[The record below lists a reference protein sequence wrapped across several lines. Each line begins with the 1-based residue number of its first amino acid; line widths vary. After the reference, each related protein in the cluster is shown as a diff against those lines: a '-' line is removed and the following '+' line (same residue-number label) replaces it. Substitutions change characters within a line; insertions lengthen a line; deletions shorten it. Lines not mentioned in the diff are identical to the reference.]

1 MNIQE
6 YNELYPHCNPYKKTK
21 EEAIKYIKD
30 KYKIYPR
37 EAEKQYRAFKKMWVL
52 TPNEDDKEKH
62 KIPKRTKDFKYTSFK
77 EYAEHTRNYS
87 LTMKVI
93 ELSKKDCGYK
103 EIIEATG
110 ISTSQIQRIRQAAF
124 NYGVLE
130 KKKKVT
136 PKNTWFNKEKF
147 IEMYN
152 DNCSYS
158 EIAKEFNVSEATIF
172 RKTQTLIKSKEIKK
186 RERMYRNGYTN
197 KNKKRH

>member
-1 MNIQE
+1 
-6 YNELYPHCNPYKKTK
+6 
-21 EEAIKYIKD
+21 
-30 KYKIYPR
+30 
-37 EAEKQYRAFKKMWVL
+37 MWVL
-52 TPNEDDKEKH
+52 ISNEDDKEKH

-93 ELSKKDCGYK
+93 ELSKKDCDYK

-110 ISTSQIQRIRQAAF
+110 ISTSQVQRIRQAAF

-136 PKNTWFNKEKF
+136 HKNTWFNKEKF

-197 KNKKRH
+197 KDKK